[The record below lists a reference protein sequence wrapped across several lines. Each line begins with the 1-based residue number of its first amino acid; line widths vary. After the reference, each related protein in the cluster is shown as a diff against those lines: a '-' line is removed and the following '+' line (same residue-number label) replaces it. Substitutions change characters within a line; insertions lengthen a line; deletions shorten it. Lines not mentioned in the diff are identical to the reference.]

1 MSKSG
6 NRQSVSGN
14 GGEVCVHASVCLDS
28 GTLGAYVSVWVQQG
42 DPVDRET
49 VPELEGPSFTTAFA
63 SAILF
68 GHQIVIKA
76 IPAC

>member
-1 MSKSG
+1 MVVKC
-6 NRQSVSGN
+6 V
-14 GGEVCVHASVCLDS
+14 VCARMCVFGLWDFGSIN
-28 GTLGAYVSVWVQQG
+28 VWVQQG
-42 DPVDRET
+42 DPVDRDT
-49 VPELEGPSFTTAFA
+49 VPELEGPSFTNAFA